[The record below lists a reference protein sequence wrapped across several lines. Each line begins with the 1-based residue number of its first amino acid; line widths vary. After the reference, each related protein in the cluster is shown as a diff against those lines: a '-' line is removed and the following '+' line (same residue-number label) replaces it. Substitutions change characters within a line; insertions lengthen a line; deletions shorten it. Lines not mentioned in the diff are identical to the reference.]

1 MKFVYHYED
10 SVQTEQYGPEPPARV
25 RAKYLPAKKGNL
37 MGNPFWEA
45 LPVQKPY
52 DSREHYVPFPYAPT
66 GPEGDDDERIEE
78 IDDIDDVRIPF
89 GFQDEI
95 QRKTLRVL
103 RRAAKDRMDM
113 LYGESATIVVGNRKI
128 QQGASFISST
138 AGDVGNGF
146 CVVGFPGSMKT
157 TSMDEFLKKYPKII
171 ELWSDDGRKPILM
184 VPILHLTAPASGS
197 LSALYDSGGRAL
209 DALMGNTEEHYCAKM
224 VERERTVGG
233 KESAFAALLIAYNVL
248 AIVIDEVQEM
258 AAAGKNRSSSFHSL
272 VTMVNKTKCGLI
284 SIGTQE
290 AIDRVYEEWYAGDRA
305 GEPVDTGKVCLD
317 EELIGNSLKILFQ
330 WQWFDNRVDLND
342 PAVFKDIL
350 KAFVECTG
358 GSMRKI
364 KALYKAGNEEFIRN
378 RRTHEITVNGAFFR
392 DVATRRWPSL
402 LPIMRLQK
410 KAYEANSKRL
420 KNANTQEE
428 RQDAENELEKSIK
441 AFAAMKAGMEPGDDK
456 GIQNLMKMV
465 QEHLRIDNR
474 CVNPVDLES
483 VCIEIYTKY
492 REQHEDSLVLVGKV
506 ITRLKNGRHLRTLKQ
521 VKDLYDVESVNMKD
535 SILDGNK

>member
-10 SVQTEQYGPEPPARV
+10 SVQAEQYGPEPPARV

-37 MGNPFWEA
+37 IGNPFWEA

-52 DSREHYVPFPYAPT
+52 NSREHYVPFPYTPT

-78 IDDIDDVRIPF
+78 LDDIDDVRFPF

-95 QRKTLRVL
+95 QRKALRVL
-103 RRAAKDRMDM
+103 RRAAKDRIDM
-113 LYGESATIVVGNRKI
+113 LYGDSSTIIVSNRKV
-128 QQGASFISST
+128 QQGASFLPST
-138 AGDVGNGF
+138 DGDVGNGF
-146 CVVGFPGSMKT
+146 CIVGFPGSMKT
-157 TSMDEFLKKYPKII
+157 TTMNELLKKYPKII
-171 ELWSDDGRKPILM
+171 ELWFDDGRKPVLM

-224 VERERTVGG
+224 VEREQTVGG
-233 KESAFAALLIAYNVL
+233 KEAAFAALLIAYNVL
-248 AIVIDEVQEM
+248 VIVIDEVQEM

-305 GEPVDTGKVCLD
+305 GEPVDTAKVCLD
-317 EELIGNSLKILFQ
+317 KELIGNSLKILFQ

-342 PAVFKDIL
+342 PEIFKDIL
-350 KAFVECTG
+350 DAYMDCTG

-364 KALYKAGNEEFIRN
+364 KALYKAANEEYIKN
-378 RRTHEITVNGAFFR
+378 RRTHEITVNGAFFC
-392 DVATRRWPSL
+392 DVAIRRWPSL

-410 KAYEANSKRL
+410 KAYEANMRRL
-420 KNANTQEE
+420 KYAKTQEAKQE
-428 RQDAENELEKSIK
+428 VESEVEKSIK
-441 AFAAMKAGMEPGDDK
+441 AFAAMKAGMESGDDK
-456 GIQNLMKMV
+456 GVRNLIEMV
-465 QEHLRIDNR
+465 EEHLRIDGKN
-474 CVNPVDLES
+474 VNSSDLES

-492 REQHEDSLVLVGKV
+492 REKYGDPTELAGKV
-506 ITRLKNGRHLRTLKQ
+506 IARLRSGRHLRTLKP
-521 VKDLYDVESVNMKD
+521 VKDLYDVEPVTMKD
-535 SILDGNK
+535 SILEGNK

>member
-10 SVQTEQYGPEPPARV
+10 SVQAEQYGSEPPARV

-37 MGNPFWEA
+37 TGNPFWEA

-52 DSREHYVPFPYAPT
+52 DSRDHYVPFPYTPT

-78 IDDIDDVRIPF
+78 LDDIDDVRFPF

-95 QRKTLRVL
+95 QRKALRVL

-113 LYGESATIVVGNRKI
+113 LYGESSTIVVGNRKI
-128 QQGASFISST
+128 QQGASFLPST

-157 TSMDEFLKKYPKII
+157 TSMDEFLRKFPKII
-171 ELWSDDGRKPILM
+171 DLEFDDGRKPILI

-209 DALMGNTEEHYCAKM
+209 DALMGNTEEHYCARM
-224 VERERTVGG
+224 VAREQTVGG
-233 KESAFAALLIAYNVL
+233 KEAAFASLLIAYNVL
-248 AIVIDEVQEM
+248 ATVIDEVQEL
-258 AAAGKNRSSSFHSL
+258 AAAGRNAKSSFHSL

-317 EELIGNSLKILFQ
+317 EELIGNSLRILFQ
-330 WQWFDNRVDLND
+330 WQWFDEKVDLND
-342 PAVFKDIL
+342 PTVFKDIL
-350 KAFVECTG
+350 AAFMDCTG

-364 KALYKAGNEEFIRN
+364 KALYKAANEEFIRN

-402 LPIMRLQK
+402 LPIMKMQQ
-410 KAYEANSKRL
+410 AEYEKLMTRL
-420 KNANTQEE
+420 KNARTQEE
-428 RQDAENELEKSIK
+428 KREAESEVERSTKK
-441 AFAAMKAGMEPGDDK
+441 FAGLKAGMEPGDDI
-456 GIQNLMKMV
+456 GVRNLIEIV
-465 QEHLRIDNR
+465 EGHLRIDGKN
-474 CVNPVDLES
+474 VNSSDLEE
-483 VCIEIYTKY
+483 VCHEVYTKY
-492 REQHEDSLVLVGKV
+492 REKCGDPVNLASKV
-506 ITRLKNGRHLRTLKQ
+506 ISRLKKGRHIRTMKP
-521 VKDLYDVESVNMKD
+521 VKNLYDDAKPAKES
-535 SILDGNK
+535 IIDGNK